1 MKALLPSVLSLFAA
15 PALAGLLGLYTPLA
29 EADAVK
35 EIRIAVP
42 DVSAGPKHSGA
53 GISDVLYTREL
64 LEKEFAADGIHISWS
79 YFKGAG
85 PAVNEA
91 FANGQVDFA
100 YLGDLAAIIG
110 KSSGLD
116 TRLLAATARGV
127 NHYLGVQ
134 PGSGI
139 KTLADLKGK
148 RVGIFRGTAS
158 QLSFDNALAGAG
170 LSEKDLKVINL
181 DFSAALAA
189 LAAKQIDATWGLAG
203 LFALRAKGL
212 AEIPLSTRDLGGAG
226 TLQAVLVGNGA
237 FVDAH
242 PDLTERLLKVQLQAL
257 GWSTTPANHD
267 AFVQLVSDQAG
278 YPPVI
283 LQTEFQDRPLA
294 DVLSPKLDA
303 DFLGKL
309 EASVKAARQYGLI
322 RRDFTVAEWAQP
334 RYLDAASAAVQGS
347 SAAVA
352 SNNR

>member
-1 MKALLPSVLSLFAA
+1 MKALTQQLLSLFAA
-15 PALAGLLGLYTPLA
+15 PVLAGLLGAYPTFVQAAP
-29 EADAVK
+29 VK

-42 DVSAGPKHSGA
+42 DVSAGQNHSG
-53 GISDVLYTREL
+53 GGVVDVLYTRQL
-64 LEKEFAADGIHISWS
+64 LEKEFAADGIQVKWTF
-79 YFKGAG
+79 FKGAG
-85 PAVNEA
+85 PVINEA
-91 FANGQVDFA
+91 LANDQVDFA

-139 KTLADLKGK
+139 KSLQDLKGK

-158 QLSFDNALAGAG
+158 QLSFDNALAAEG
-170 LSEKDLKVINL
+170 LSEKDLKVISL

-203 LFALRAKGL
+203 LFALRDKGL

-242 PDLTERLLKVQLQAL
+242 PELTQRLLRVQLQAVQWASAD
-257 GWSTTPANHD
+257 GNRD
-267 AFVQLVSDQAG
+267 AYIDLVSKQAS
-278 YPPVI
+278 YPAVI
-283 LQTEFQDRPLA
+283 FKSEYQDRGLTE
-294 DVLSPKLDA
+294 VLSPKLDA
-303 DFLGKL
+303 DFLARL
-309 EASVKAARQYGLI
+309 DTSIQAAKTYGLI
-322 RRDFTVAEWAQP
+322 RRDFKAGDWAKPELQE
-334 RYLDAASAAVQGS
+334 AASKQVAGQPVAAVQ
-347 SAAVA
+347 
-352 SNNR
+352 

>member
-1 MKALLPSVLSLFAA
+1 MKALTQQLLSLFAA
-15 PALAGLLGLYTPLA
+15 PVLAGLLGAYPTFAQAAP
-29 EADAVK
+29 VK

-42 DVSAGPKHSGA
+42 DVSAGQNHSG
-53 GISDVLYTREL
+53 GGVVDVLYTRQL
-64 LEKEFAADGIHISWS
+64 LEKEFAADGIQVKWTF
-79 YFKGAG
+79 FKGAG
-85 PAVNEA
+85 PVINEA
-91 FANGQVDFA
+91 LANDQVDFA

-139 KTLADLKGK
+139 KSLQDLKGK

-158 QLSFDNALAGAG
+158 QLSFDNALAAEG
-170 LSEKDLKVINL
+170 LSEKDLKVISL

-203 LFALRAKGL
+203 LFALRDKGL

-242 PDLTERLLKVQLQAL
+242 PELTQRLLKVQLQAVQWASAD
-257 GWSTTPANHD
+257 GNRD
-267 AFVQLVSDQAG
+267 AYIDLVSKQAS
-278 YPPVI
+278 YPAVI
-283 LQTEFQDRPLA
+283 FKSEYQDRGLTE
-294 DVLSPKLDA
+294 VLSPKLDA
-303 DFLGKL
+303 DFLARL
-309 EASVKAARQYGLI
+309 DTSIQAAKTYGLI
-322 RRDFTVAEWAQP
+322 RRDFKAGDWAKPELQE
-334 RYLDAASAAVQGS
+334 AASKQVAGQPVAALQ
-347 SAAVA
+347 
-352 SNNR
+352 

>member
-1 MKALLPSVLSLFAA
+1 MKALTHQLLSLFAA
-15 PALAGLLGLYTPLA
+15 PVLAGLLGAYAPFTSAA
-29 EADAVK
+29 EAPK

-42 DVSAGPKHSGA
+42 DVGA
-53 GISDVLYTREL
+53 GQNRSGGGLVDVINSRQL
-64 LEKEFAADGIHISWS
+64 LEKEFARDGISVKWT

-85 PAVNEA
+85 PVINEA

-139 KTLADLKGK
+139 RTLADLKGK

-158 QLSFDNALAGAG
+158 QLSFDNALASAG
-170 LSEKDLKVINL
+170 LTEKDLKVISL
-181 DFSAALAA
+181 DFNAALAA
-189 LAAKQIDATWGLAG
+189 LAARQIDATWGLAG
-203 LFALRAKGL
+203 LFALREKGL
-212 AEIPLSTRDLGGAG
+212 AEIPLSTRDLNGAG
-226 TLQAVLVGNGA
+226 TLQAVLVGSGA

-242 PDLTERLLKVQLQAL
+242 PEITQRLLKVELQAL
-257 GWSTTPANHD
+257 GWAAAEGNHD
-267 AFVQLVSDQAG
+267 AFVDLVSKQAG

-283 LQTEFQDRPLA
+283 LRTEFQGRPLA
-294 DVLSPKLDA
+294 EALSPRLDA

-309 EASVKAARQYGLI
+309 DASIQAAHQYGLI
-322 RRDFTVAEWAQP
+322 RRDFKAADWAKPDYLAAAAKQVAAQP
-334 RYLDAASAAVQGS
+334 VAQVQ
-347 SAAVA
+347 
-352 SNNR
+352 